1 MTMIWLLL
9 ISSALAQTSDS
20 SSNVPAKSPAV
31 QSPQAAMRE
40 ALEQQ
45 KASIAKQQQA
55 VRQQA
60 QTAGVRL
67 TPWESAALVEA
78 ACDPIAES
86 DVAPLI
92 EKAAKTNKLE
102 PKLIRAVIEKESGFR
117 PCAVSPK
124 GAQGL
129 MQIMPATAGD
139 LGIHDVFDPGQNIDA
154 GARFLRQLLD
164 KFGGDLAKTLGAY
177 NAGPAA
183 VDAIGAIPAIPETQ
197 DYVDSIMKG
206 LVPKRTVPPSIPT
219 PKPIGN

>member
-1 MTMIWLLL
+1 MIWLLL
-9 ISSALAQTSDS
+9 ASSALAQTSGS
-20 SSNVPAKSPAV
+20 SPNIPARPPAV
-31 QSPQAAMRE
+31 QTPQASMRE

-67 TPWESAALVEA
+67 VPWESAPVVEA
-78 ACDPIAES
+78 ACDPIADAE
-86 DVAPLI
+86 VMPLI

-129 MQIMPATAGD
+129 MQLMPGTAGD
-139 LGIHDVFDPGQNIDA
+139 LGIHDIFDPGQNIDA

-164 KFGGDLAKTLGAY
+164 KFGGDLPKTLGAY

-183 VDAIGAIPAIPETQ
+183 IDATSAVPAIPETQ
-197 DYVDSIMKG
+197 DYVDSIMKK
-206 LVPKRTVPPSIPT
+206 LDPTRTVPLSSPT
-219 PKPIGN
+219 PKPIEN

>member
-1 MTMIWLLL
+1 MIWLLL
-9 ISSALAQTSDS
+9 ASSALAQTSDS
-20 SSNVPAKSPAV
+20 SSHLPAKPPAV
-31 QSPQAAMRE
+31 QSPQVSMRE

-67 TPWESAALVEA
+67 TPWESAAAIEA
-78 ACDPIAES
+78 ACDPIADSE
-86 DVAPLI
+86 VTPLI
-92 EKAAKTNKLE
+92 EKAAKANKVE

-117 PCAVSPK
+117 PCAVSSK

-139 LGIHDVFDPGQNIDA
+139 LGIHDVFNPGQNIDA

-164 KFGGDLAKTLGAY
+164 KFGGDLPKTLGAY

-183 VDAIGAIPAIPETQ
+183 VDAAGAIPPIPETQ
-197 DYVDSIMKG
+197 DYVDSIMKK
-206 LVPKRTVPPSIPT
+206 LEPTRTVPPSSPT

>member
-1 MTMIWLLL
+1 
-9 ISSALAQTSDS
+9 
-20 SSNVPAKSPAV
+20 
-31 QSPQAAMRE
+31 MRE

-60 QTAGVRL
+60 QTARVRL
-67 TPWESAALVEA
+67 TPWESAPPIEA
-78 ACDPIAES
+78 ACDPIADSE
-86 DVAPLI
+86 VAPLI
-92 EKAAKTNKLE
+92 DKAAKMNKLE

-139 LGIHDVFDPGQNIDA
+139 LGIHDVFDPKQNIDG
-154 GARFLRQLLD
+154 GAQFLRQLLD
-164 KFGGDLAKTLGAY
+164 KFGGDLVKTLGAY

-183 VDAIGAIPAIPETQ
+183 VDAAGAIPAIPETQ
-197 DYVDSIMKG
+197 DYVDSIMKK
-206 LVPKRTVPPSIPT
+206 LDPTRTVPPSSPT